1 MCERLNRGGGMQ
13 QSGFDFFSLLSLSF
27 YQTLYL
33 IFETTFIST
42 VERSQTNVSKNE
54 RSDVGMKGEPKTV
67 VE

>member
-1 MCERLNRGGGMQ
+1 MQ